1 MSAQT
6 TFARIEKKY
15 LLTPQQYH
23 ALSGVLAQHL
33 EPDAY
38 GRYSIGN
45 IYYDTG
51 DYALVR
57 HSLEKPVY
65 KEKLRLRSY
74 GVPGDEDITF
84 LELKK
89 KYKGMLVNGNLGTGI
104 AVMGAF
110 SLVRFR
116 SLPGTAREIGSI
128 FLAMAIGLATGT
140 GYLGIAAIFTLILG
154 AAQFAL
160 SYLHF
165 GETQT
170 GDKTLKVT
178 IPEGLDYEGAF
189 DDLFQKYTRS
199 VSLEKVKTSNMGSLF
214 ELEYRLTPAAEQSE
228 KEFLDAL
235 RTRNGNL
242 PISISRTATVRE
254 DLL

>member
-89 KYKGMLVNGNLGTGI
+89 KYKGIVYKRR
-104 AVMGAF
+104 VE
-110 SLVRFR
+110 
-116 SLPGTAREIGSI
+116 LPLAAARAYLAGGKKPACKPEQQQILNEIDY
-128 FLAMAIGLATGT
+128 F
-140 GYLGIAAIFTLILG
+140 
-154 AAQFAL
+154 
-160 SYLHF
+160 LHF
-165 GETQT
+165 YKPEPKVYLAYDREAYFDPSQPELRITFDQNIRWRT
-170 GDKTLKVT
+170 YDLELSAGDEGSGLSIAGQILMEIKIPGAMPLWLSRTLSENGIFPT
-178 IPEGLDYEGAF
+178 SIS
-189 DDLFQKYTRS
+189 KYGCCYT
-199 VSLEKVKTSNMGSLF
+199 
-214 ELEYRLTPAAEQSE
+214 
-228 KEFLDAL
+228 EFLSQPQYIFIGGMTHAC
-235 RTRNGNL
+235 
-242 PISISRTATVRE
+242 
-254 DLL
+254 

>member
-1 MSAQT
+1 MPASILSAYAATAGEITMSQLILCTLASL
-6 TFARIEKKY
+6 ALGLVCAGLYMYKN
-15 LLTPQQYH
+15 QYNRSFVVTL
-23 ALSGVLAQHL
+23 ALMPAIVQMV
-33 EPDAY
+33 
-38 GRYSIGN
+38 I
-45 IYYDTG
+45 
-51 DYALVR
+51 
-57 HSLEKPVY
+57 
-65 KEKLRLRSY
+65 
-74 GVPGDEDITF
+74 
-84 LELKK
+84 
-89 KYKGMLVNGNLGTGI
+89 MLVNGNLGTGI